1 MNLLLALML
10 VSLLFPVVHSFRC
23 KNIWERMLCYT
34 SLTTRSAVILIVISG
49 INHDGMIG
57 LVGVVVLCV
66 GNPGLL
72 LLANLMRV
80 LEDE

>member
-1 MNLLLALML
+1 MNVLLALML
-10 VSLLFPVVHSFRC
+10 ISLLFPVVHSFRC
-23 KNIWERMLCYT
+23 KGIWERTLCYT
-34 SLTTRSAVILIVISG
+34 SLTTRAAVVLIIISRV
-49 INHDGMIG
+49 NHDAMIG